1 MRCRRDRLAF
11 VTGLAVVAVLAPL
24 ATRACAS
31 SRVSPASHASAAS
44 GAGPSDDASSPL
56 ATLRLAPQS
65 AVAQPG
71 ENAGAPRLL
80 DTEET
85 ASGDLSAARAIGLSL
100 LVPGLGDLYAGRP
113 DRARVFF
120 AAEAAIWTAFV
131 VFRIQGHGREESY
144 HDFAVQFAGISGTD
158 HSDDF
163 YSEIGQ
169 YDSSDDYE
177 AVMKKNA
184 RFELQQVLGY
194 EALERYYLE
203 HRVSDFEE
211 WAWASSDHR
220 IDYRA
225 LRSDSR
231 VAYRR
236 SGYMIAV
243 AAANRVVA
251 ALFAYQ
257 AVKSAQA
264 QAGVETGRLRLDF
277 APPRACTGAP
287 YTAAISLVRSF

>member
-1 MRCRRDRLAF
+1 MRGRRDRFAF
-11 VTGLAVVAVLAPL
+11 VKALALL
-24 ATRACAS
+24 TTLACAT
-31 SRVSPASHASAAS
+31 SRALAAS
-44 GAGPSDDASSPL
+44 NTPAKTGDGSSADVSSPV
-56 ATLRLAPQS
+56 ATLRLAPKS
-65 AVAQPG
+65 AFPHAA

-80 DTEET
+80 DTEEN
-85 ASGDLSAARAIGLSL
+85 ASGDISAARAIGLSL
-100 LVPGLGDLYAGRP
+100 LVPGLGDVYAGRP

-120 AAEAAIWTAFV
+120 AAEAAIWTAFA

-144 HDFAVQFAGISGTD
+144 HDFAVQFAGITGTD

-169 YDSSDDYE
+169 YDSSNDYE

-184 RFELQQVLGY
+184 RFELEQVLGY

-203 HRVSDFEE
+203 HRVADFEE
-211 WAWASSDHR
+211 WAWASSEDR
-220 IDYRA
+220 IDFRA

-231 VAYRR
+231 LAYRR
-236 SGYMIAV
+236 SGYMIAL

-257 AVKSAQA
+257 AVKSAN
-264 QAGVETGRLRLDF
+264 VETGRLRLDF
-277 APPRACTGAP
+277 APPRACMGAR
-287 YTAAISLVRSF
+287 YAAAISLVRSF